1 MNAMEHSKCNFN
13 NLFGELFDY
22 NPCIL
27 DWSDFIKSG
36 QILHMIIFN
45 HEICYKLKD
54 LFSHLKGISSLLK
67 LRFLD
72 SPNSESQ
79 SEFWSIFHC
88 FIRPDIW

>member
-36 QILHMIIFN
+36 QIVTLFFN
-45 HEICYKLKD
+45 HELMNM
-54 LFSHLKGISSLLK
+54 FSGSCKENL
-67 LRFLD
+67 
-72 SPNSESQ
+72 E
-79 SEFWSIFHC
+79 
-88 FIRPDIW
+88 